1 LRSYPPDGI
10 VVLANKSLPAGV
22 LATGAVD
29 GSWAMLVTMQNSE
42 LVGKL
47 VALANGDIDLVQQAI
62 RTISE
67 GGKAA
72 ELEKVVDFIVQQRKA
87 RMKAA

>member
-1 LRSYPPDGI
+1 
-10 VVLANKSLPAGV
+10 
-22 LATGAVD
+22 
-29 GSWAMLVTMQNSE
+29 MLVTMQNSE

-47 VALANGDIDLVQQAI
+47 VALADGDIDLVQQAV

-67 GGKAA
+67 DGKAA
-72 ELEKVVDFIVQQRKA
+72 ELEKVVDFIVEARKA

>member
-1 LRSYPPDGI
+1 
-10 VVLANKSLPAGV
+10 
-22 LATGAVD
+22 
-29 GSWAMLVTMQNSE
+29 MLVTMQNSE

-67 GGKAA
+67 DGKAA

>member
-1 LRSYPPDGI
+1 LDGI
-10 VVLANKSLPAGV
+10 VVLANKSLPSGFST
-22 LATGAVD
+22 TGAVD
-29 GSWAMLVTMQNSE
+29 WSLAMLVTMQNSE

-47 VALANGDIDLVQQAI
+47 VALADGDIDLVQQAI

-67 GGKAA
+67 QGKAA
-72 ELEKVVDFIVQQRKA
+72 ELEKVVDFIVRERKA

>member
-1 LRSYPPDGI
+1 
-10 VVLANKSLPAGV
+10 
-22 LATGAVD
+22 
-29 GSWAMLVTMQNSE
+29 MLVTMQNSE

-47 VALANGDIDLVQQAI
+47 VALANGDIVQQAI

-72 ELEKVVDFIVQQRKA
+72 ELEKVVDFIVQERKA

>member
-1 LRSYPPDGI
+1 
-10 VVLANKSLPAGV
+10 
-22 LATGAVD
+22 
-29 GSWAMLVTMQNSE
+29 MLVTMQNSE